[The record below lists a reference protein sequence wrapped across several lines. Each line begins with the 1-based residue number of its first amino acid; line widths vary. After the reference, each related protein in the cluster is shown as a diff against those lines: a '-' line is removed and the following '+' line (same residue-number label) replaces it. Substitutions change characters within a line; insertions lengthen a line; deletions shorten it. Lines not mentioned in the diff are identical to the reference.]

1 MTHLDAAL
9 GGVTRLGLDTSPIIY
24 LIERHP
30 RYAPLVAE
38 TFRRMLARGL
48 RGVTSIITLAE
59 ILVQPIRHGDVALA
73 DTYHRFLVYS
83 DYLDTVPITEPVAV
97 RSAAFRAA
105 YNLKLPDA
113 LQLAVAW
120 EAGCEA
126 FLTND
131 LTLRRVTELR
141 ILMLD
146 DLEV

>member
-38 TFRRMLARGL
+38 TVRRMLARGL
-48 RGVTSIITLAE
+48 RSVTSVTTLAE
-59 ILVQPIRHGDVALA
+59 VLVQPIRRGDTVLA
-73 DTYHRFLVYS
+73 NTYYRFLVYS
-83 DYLDTVPITEPVAV
+83 DHLDTLPITEPVAA

-113 LQLAVAW
+113 LQLAVAR

-141 ILMLD
+141 ILVLD
-146 DLEV
+146 ELEV

>member
-1 MTHLDAAL
+1 MTRLDAAL
-9 GGVTRLGLDTSPIIY
+9 GGVTRLGLDTAPIIY

-30 RYAPLVAE
+30 RYAPLVAA

-48 RGVTSIITLAE
+48 RGVTSTTTLAE
-59 ILVQPIRHGDVALA
+59 VLVQPIKRGDAALA
-73 DTYHRFLVYS
+73 NTYYRFLVHS
-83 DYLDTVPITEPVAV
+83 DYLDTLPITESVAA
-97 RSAAFRAA
+97 RSAALRAA

-113 LQLAVAW
+113 LQLAVAR

-141 ILMLD
+141 ILVLD

>member
-1 MTHLDAAL
+1 
-9 GGVTRLGLDTSPIIY
+9 
-24 LIERHP
+24 
-30 RYAPLVAE
+30 
-38 TFRRMLARGL
+38 
-48 RGVTSIITLAE
+48 
-59 ILVQPIRHGDVALA
+59 
-73 DTYHRFLVYS
+73 LVYS
-83 DYLDTVPITEPVAV
+83 DCLDIVPIAEPVAA
-97 RSAAFRAA
+97 RSAVFRVA

-146 DLEV
+146 ELAV